1 MPEKESEKPQDYLKP
16 EQLSFNNSA
25 PNVPSATTWLT
36 VTQQPSEETP
46 STTSP
51 TDLNA
56 ETTAPPSTEPSSTD
70 NPEIPVSKSAKNP
83 QSVFEEEQLSNN
95 ALVPT
100 VPPETASITPNSTPA
115 SDQSATT
122 NSQSTSSEHLL
133 RHPKPTPSTTNNP
146 DLNPFNPVPSEDR
159 QDPEVNQN
167 TTQLE
172 NTTLG
177 ILETQNMVSTV
188 MPTTANITEEQNE
201 NQNMTDIPSTKDSPT
216 SSALIKSTP
225 APVKVSPSPT
235 KAPEKPTEPKDA
247 NQNLQDVQDFQAGK
261 DTRGTS
267 FHSANKSSF
276 HFSGTRYVH
285 HSLCIYKCLQH
296 VKEQKVLG
304 APSEDHDVIKT
315 RALTH

>member
-1 MPEKESEKPQDYLKP
+1 MPEKESENPQDYLKP

-25 PNVPSATTWLT
+25 PNFPSATTRLT
-36 VTQQPSEETP
+36 ATQQPSEETP

-83 QSVFEEEQLSNN
+83 QSVFEEEQLSTN

-122 NSQSTSSEHLL
+122 NSQSTSE
-133 RHPKPTPSTTNNP
+133 PKPTPSTTNNP

-159 QDPEVNQN
+159 QDPEVNKSEA
-167 TTQLE
+167 QLE

-177 ILETQNMVSTV
+177 IVETQNMVSTV

-201 NQNMTDIPSTKDSPT
+201 KQNMTDILSTKDSPT

-225 APVKVSPSPT
+225 ASVKVSPSPT

-267 FHSANKSSF
+267 LQYANKSSF
-276 HFSGTRYVH
+276 HFLGTRCTTYIIH
-285 HSLCIYKCLQH
+285 YAFTNACIMLK
-296 VKEQKVLG
+296 KK
-304 APSEDHDVIKT
+304 SI
-315 RALTH
+315 RSSF